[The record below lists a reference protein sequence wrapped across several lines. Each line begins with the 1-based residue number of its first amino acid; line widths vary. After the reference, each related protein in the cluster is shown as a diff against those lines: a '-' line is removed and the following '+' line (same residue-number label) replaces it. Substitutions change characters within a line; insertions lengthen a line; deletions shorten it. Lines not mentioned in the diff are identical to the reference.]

1 MSLILSF
8 SVDGTGKTL
17 EEERLLLLVPVLYIG
32 RWYGWEQFGWCSAQT
47 HTQNTQSLSD
57 LPVTSQLLLG
67 LVITSLGAQTQT
79 VGCRPPSYSGTKS
92 LCTPACLTTCALGTA
107 HLCFTGLPLAFSDLE
122 DRLWPRLPFK
132 LLCHTVVFTHIFSR
146 EVWTPA
152 LGRELPFIV
161 VLP

>member
-1 MSLILSF
+1 MALERHWRRKGF
-8 SVDGTGKTL
+8 SCWYRCCTL
-17 EEERLLLLVPVLYIG
+17 EGGTDGSNLGGALPRHTP
-32 RWYGWEQFGWCSAQT
+32 RT
-47 HTQNTQSLSD
+47 HNLS
-57 LPVTSQLLLG
+57 VTSQLLLG
-67 LVITSLGAQTQT
+67 LVITSLGAQTQS
-79 VGCRPPSYSGTKS
+79 VGCRPPSYSGAKS